1 MSAAT
6 VVRYK
11 LHFVWE
17 DEKEEQWLRAMA
29 RQGLHLVKA
38 NQMCRYVFRVG
49 APDDVV
55 YRLDYLPRARKD
67 TSYFQLFEDAGWE
80 HAWACSGWQYW
91 RKPAQG
97 GEPEIFTDRQ
107 SKVEKLRR
115 VRQIMAGVGVISTAG
130 IWANPA
136 YWRFGDLHISLAS
149 RVGVSAIA
157 VAVLGIWVYAFCK
170 LTQRI
175 RAVSSGAA

>member
-1 MSAAT
+1 MSGAT

-49 APDDVV
+49 APEDVV

-67 TSYFQLFEDAGWE
+67 ASYFQLFEDAGWE
-80 HAWACSGWQYW
+80 HAWACTGWQYW
-91 RKPAQG
+91 RKPAGG

-107 SKVEKLRR
+107 SKVAKLRR
-115 VRQIMAGVGVISTAG
+115 VREIMAAMGIASTAG
-130 IWANPA
+130 MWANPT
-136 YWRFGDLHISLAS
+136 YWRFSDPGISLAS
-149 RVGVSAIA
+149 HLALLAIA
-157 VAVLGIWVYAFCK
+157 GGIAGIWIYAFCK

-175 RAVSSGAA
+175 RTYSSGAA